1 MQLPNLHARLT
12 TISAWLCLAL
22 LSLPASAQEAEFS
35 VVIKN
40 HRFEPAE
47 ISVPAGKRFKL
58 TIDNQDPTPEEFE
71 SKRLRV
77 EKVIA
82 GKTKGV
88 VTLGPLK
95 AGSYPFVGEYH
106 ESSAKGVLHAK

>member
-1 MQLPNLHARLT
+1 MHTRLT
-12 TISAWLCLAL
+12 TPAAWLCLAIL
-22 LSLPASAQEAEFS
+22 ALPASAQEAEFT

-47 ISVPAGKRFKL
+47 ISVPAGKKFKL

-77 EKVIA
+77 EKVVA
-82 GKTKGV
+82 GKSKGV

-95 AGSYPFVGEYH
+95 AGRYPFVGEYH
-106 ESSAKGVLHAK
+106 ESSAKGVLHAR

>member
-1 MQLPNLHARLT
+1 MNAHLT
-12 TISAWLCLAL
+12 TVMAWLCLAI
-22 LSLPASAQEAEFS
+22 LSLPASAQDAEFT

-47 ISVPAGKRFKL
+47 ISVPAGKKFKL

-77 EKVIA
+77 EKVVP
-82 GKTKGV
+82 GNSKGTV
-88 VTLGPLK
+88 NLGPLK